1 MRKLLVA
8 ASALLWMLSGCSS
21 APRPATMPEESDS
34 PDTVE
39 AQDADS
45 QGGGQTEPLAAPKGV
60 KRLWGVRFQG
70 LITDLTP
77 ASRAER
83 VLVTVVPDSERP
95 GAGENRTLLMDS
107 RGRTLWSRPNF
118 ARVRAQAL
126 SPDGKMAVLA
136 TYDDELLALDSR
148 GKLIWSR
155 PAHCRPVLLSS
166 KSPVF
171 CHQDDS
177 VRPGV
182 VYQLF
187 SNRTGQETRV
197 FPANRDPLIVKVAE
211 DSGAVVV
218 GMSDGEFLLLNSEF
232 EVQLQK
238 RVPLEWLDFAI
249 SNELP
254 GGGRRILALGRPKKD
269 AVRELR
275 VWNQAGLEFA
285 QKGLPGFT
293 PDGVDF
299 LGKDA
304 GRVVVHGVNPQGQVV
319 MGLEG
324 QTLKRVWKRTVG
336 RAGDA
341 LQSWSILGSLSVVA
355 AEDTS
360 GQGRAHRIR
369 FWGWD
374 AQRGRLA
381 LRFEDEND
389 EGAYGLWSVWTA
401 AGPALAVIGDSG
413 ELSVWAPTAL

>member
-1 MRKLLVA
+1 MRKLLLA
-8 ASALLWMLSGCSS
+8 GSALLWMLSGCSS
-21 APRPATMPEESDS
+21 APRPASTPEEADS
-34 PDTVE
+34 TDLSE
-39 AQDADS
+39 AQEATP
-45 QGGGQTEPLAAPKGV
+45 QGGGQTEPMAPPKGV
-60 KRLWGVRFQG
+60 KRLWGVRYQG

-77 ASRAER
+77 ASRSER
-83 VLVTVVPDSERP
+83 ILVTVVPDSERP
-95 GAGENRTLLMDS
+95 GAGENRTLLVDG

-148 GKLIWSR
+148 GKLLWAR
-155 PAHCRPVLLSS
+155 PAHCRPVLLSA

-187 SNRTGQETRV
+187 SNRSGQEIRV
-197 FPANRDPLIVKVAE
+197 FPANRDPLIVKVAD
-211 DSGAVVV
+211 DSGALLV
-218 GMSDGEFLLLNSEF
+218 GMSDGEFLLLDSDF

-238 RVPLEWLDFAI
+238 RVPLDWLDLAI

-254 GGGRRILALGRPKKD
+254 EGGRRILALGRAKKE

-275 VWNQAGLEFA
+275 IWDQAGREIA
-285 QKGLPGFT
+285 QKGLLGFI

-299 LGKDA
+299 LEKDSS
-304 GRVVVHGVNPQGQVV
+304 RVVVHGVGPQGQTL
-319 MGLEG
+319 MGLERE
-324 QTLKRVWKRTVG
+324 TLKRVWKRTLG

-341 LQSWSILGSLSVVA
+341 LQSWSTVGSTWVA
-355 AEDTS
+355 AAQDTS

-369 FWGWD
+369 FLGWD
-374 AQRGRLA
+374 AQRGRSSF
-381 LRFEDEND
+381 RFEDEND
-389 EGAYGLWSVWTA
+389 EGAYGLWSVWTS

-413 ELSVWAPTAL
+413 ELSVWAPTAH